1 MSKSKLVIPDFQFG
15 AIDSQWQSVT
25 GGYFIYRNTS
35 APDTLSMH
43 IIATGATGTVTFL
56 KSNTIEGAN
65 IQAIKDN
72 FLALNNSD
80 GEAMVFNVATANAEQ
95 GTNDISRN
103 SFIGI
108 FVEVT
113 AGLVKFYDNLN

>member
-1 MSKSKLVIPDFQFG
+1 MSKSQLVIPDFQFG
-15 AIDSQWQSVT
+15 AIDTQWQSVD

-35 APDTLSMH
+35 EPDTLSMH
-43 IIATGATGTVTFL
+43 IISTGATGTVTFL

-80 GEAMVFNVATANAEQ
+80 GDTMVFNVATANTEQ

-103 SFIGI
+103 AFIGI
-108 FVEVT
+108 FVDVS